1 MVGLVLVSHSRR
13 LAEATVDLIKRTIGP
28 DISIA
33 AAGGVGDD
41 RSELGTDAL
50 DIQEAILKVR
60 SPDGVLVLMDMGS
73 AILSAETAKE
83 LVSFE
88 MTDPLVLCS
97 APLVE
102 GSIAAAV
109 QIQIGSALAEVT
121 AAAQQGLAPKQ
132 DQLADTASSS
142 SNEQASDERELIP
155 TGGKELEV
163 TIQNQHGLHLRP
175 AANLIRTLAPFKATV
190 QIENRSAK
198 RGPTAAKSLVDLAR
212 LQVRQG
218 DQVRFV
224 IAGPDEEAALSAING
239 LVKTNFGDNAAP
251 VTKTAAPAGPR
262 TAGQPFPVSAG
273 IAIGHP
279 LFLEQLEPPIPSYA
293 VTDEAAA
300 AVEFEE
306 LQGALD
312 RAEKAFNSRFE
323 RLRATL
329 DPE

>member
-13 LAEATVDLIKRTIGP
+13 LAEATVDLIKRTVGP

-33 AAGGVGDD
+33 AAGGIGDD

-60 SPDGVLVLMDMGS
+60 SPEGVLVLMDMGS

-83 LVSFE
+83 LVNFE

-132 DQLADTASSS
+132 EQLADTAPSL
-142 SNEQASDERELIP
+142 QAGTSDEKEFIS
-155 TGGKELEV
+155 TEGKVLEV
-163 TIQNQHGLHLRP
+163 NIQNEHGLHLRP
-175 AANLIRTLAPFKATV
+175 AANLIKTLAPFKATV
-190 QIENRSAK
+190 QIENLSAK
-198 RGPTAAKSLVDLAR
+198 RGPIAAKSLVDLAR
-212 LQVRQG
+212 LQIRHG
-218 DQVRFV
+218 DQVRFNV
-224 IAGPDEEAALSAING
+224 AGPDQEAALSAING
-239 LVKTNFGDNAAP
+239 LVQTNFGDNPAQT
-251 VTKTAAPAGPR
+251 TKTAPPRAAPA
-262 TAGQPFPVSAG
+262 AGQPFPVSAG

-279 LFLEQLEPPIPSYA
+279 IFLEQLELPIPS
-293 VTDEAAA
+293 
-300 AVEFEE
+300 
-306 LQGALD
+306 
-312 RAEKAFNSRFE
+312 
-323 RLRATL
+323 
-329 DPE
+329 

>member
-60 SPDGVLVLMDMGS
+60 SPEGVLVLMDMGS

-109 QIQIGSALAEVT
+109 QIQIGSALTEVT
-121 AAAQQGLAPKQ
+121 AAAQQGLTPKQ
-132 DQLADTASSS
+132 EQLADTAPSL
-142 SNEQASDERELIP
+142 QAGTSDEQELIP
-155 TGGKELEV
+155 TEL
-163 TIQNQHGLHLRP
+163 NDRNHL
-175 AANLIRTLAPFKATV
+175 AW
-190 QIENRSAK
+190 
-198 RGPTAAKSLVDLAR
+198 LV
-212 LQVRQG
+212 
-218 DQVRFV
+218 
-224 IAGPDEEAALSAING
+224 
-239 LVKTNFGDNAAP
+239 
-251 VTKTAAPAGPR
+251 
-262 TAGQPFPVSAG
+262 
-273 IAIGHP
+273 
-279 LFLEQLEPPIPSYA
+279 
-293 VTDEAAA
+293 
-300 AVEFEE
+300 
-306 LQGALD
+306 
-312 RAEKAFNSRFE
+312 NSWVN
-323 RLRATL
+323 
-329 DPE
+329 P

>member
-13 LAEATVDLIKRTIGP
+13 LAEATVDLIKRTVGP

-33 AAGGVGDD
+33 AAGGIGDD

-60 SPDGVLVLMDMGS
+60 SPEGVLVLMDMGS

-88 MTDPLVLCS
+88 MTDPLILCS

-142 SNEQASDERELIP
+142 QAGTSDEQELIP
-155 TGGKELEV
+155 TEGKKLEV
-163 TIQNQHGLHLRP
+163 NIQNEHGLHLPP
-175 AANLIRTLAPFKATV
+175 AANLIKTLAPFKATV
-190 QIENRSAK
+190 QIENLSAK
-198 RGPTAAKSLVDLAR
+198 RGPIAAKSLVDLAR
-212 LQVRQG
+212 LQIRHG
-218 DQVRFV
+218 DQIRFNV
-224 IAGPDEEAALSAING
+224 AGPDH
-239 LVKTNFGDNAAP
+239 
-251 VTKTAAPAGPR
+251 AG
-262 TAGQPFPVSAG
+262 
-273 IAIGHP
+273 
-279 LFLEQLEPPIPSYA
+279 
-293 VTDEAAA
+293 
-300 AVEFEE
+300 
-306 LQGALD
+306 
-312 RAEKAFNSRFE
+312 
-323 RLRATL
+323 
-329 DPE
+329 

>member
-132 DQLADTASSS
+132 EQLSDTAPSP
-142 SNEQASDERELIP
+142 QPAASDKQELIP

-163 TIQNQHGLHLRP
+163 TIRNEHGLHLRP
-175 AANLIRTLAPFKATV
+175 AANLIKALAPFKATV

-198 RGPTAAKSLVDLAR
+198 RGPIAAKSLVDLHVYKSGR
-212 LQVRQG
+212 ETRSGSPL
-218 DQVRFV
+218 
-224 IAGPDEEAALSAING
+224 
-239 LVKTNFGDNAAP
+239 LVL
-251 VTKTAAPAGPR
+251 TKKP
-262 TAGQPFPVSAG
+262 PFP
-273 IAIGHP
+273 P
-279 LFLEQLEPPIPSYA
+279 
-293 VTDEAAA
+293 
-300 AVEFEE
+300 
-306 LQGALD
+306 
-312 RAEKAFNSRFE
+312 
-323 RLRATL
+323 
-329 DPE
+329 

>member
-142 SNEQASDERELIP
+142 SNQQASDERDLIP
-155 TGGKELEV
+155 TDGKELDV

-175 AANLIRTLAPFKATV
+175 AANLIKALAPFKATV

-198 RGPTAAKSLVDLAR
+198 RGPIAAKSLVDLHVYKSGR
-212 LQVRQG
+212 ETRSGSPL
-218 DQVRFV
+218 
-224 IAGPDEEAALSAING
+224 
-239 LVKTNFGDNAAP
+239 LVL
-251 VTKTAAPAGPR
+251 TKKP
-262 TAGQPFPVSAG
+262 PFP
-273 IAIGHP
+273 P
-279 LFLEQLEPPIPSYA
+279 
-293 VTDEAAA
+293 
-300 AVEFEE
+300 
-306 LQGALD
+306 
-312 RAEKAFNSRFE
+312 
-323 RLRATL
+323 
-329 DPE
+329 